1 MRVKSIRIP
10 QDIDNAIEYVSKM
23 EKIDKTQ
30 SFRKLARI
38 GFEYYVVSEYRKG
51 RITLREASELL
62 KLTLSE
68 SIDLL
73 LEVGVKGN
81 IRASDILESLNT
93 FPT

>member
-93 FPT
+93 FST

>member
-10 QDIDNAIEYVSKM
+10 QDIDNAIEYVSKI

>member
-51 RITLREASELL
+51 RITLRETSELL

-93 FPT
+93 FST